1 MFSGTPPDL
10 RRGKLAD
17 YYELLGVS
25 RGASTDDIKKAYR
38 KLALKYHPDRNQ
50 GSKDT
55 EDRFKEVTQ
64 AYEILRDSE
73 KRSIYDQYGEQ
84 GLNRGAGGAGGFAG
98 FDFSDALEVF
108 MRDFGGFGDLFGGRQ
123 QRGGSRAAPKGEAIK
138 VRVRVSLAEVATGVV
153 KTLKVAILDT
163 CERCS
168 GTGSADG
175 AAPAPC
181 PACNGSGEERQV
193 QRTVFGQ
200 FISVVPCRT
209 CRGEGRVIG
218 QRCPQCQGEGR
229 ARSERSIK
237 VEIPPGVTSENFIT
251 LRGEGNVGSRG
262 GPRGDVLVLIEVMED
277 ARFVRDGANL
287 RYDLPITYSQAV
299 LGDQAEVPTVDGTVR
314 LTIPKGIQSGEVLLL
329 RGRGLPELHGRGK
342 GDQLVR
348 IIVWTP
354 EHLTSEQEEAI
365 RALREVEDP
374 APEQLDGN
382 SGRSIWSRVK
392 EAFTQA

>member
-1 MFSGTPPDL
+1 M
-10 RRGKLAD
+10 AD

-25 RGASTDDIKKAYR
+25 KGASTDEIKKAYR

-50 GSKDT
+50 GSKGT
-55 EDRFKEVTQ
+55 EDRFKQVTE
-64 AYEILRDSE
+64 AYEILRDPE
-73 KRSIYDQYGEQ
+73 KRSIYNQYGEQ

-123 QRGGSRAAPKGEAIK
+123 QRGGSRSAPKGEAIK
-138 VRVRVSLAEVATGVV
+138 VRVHVSLPEVATGVV

-175 AAPAPC
+175 AAPAVC
-181 PACNGSGEERQV
+181 ATCRGSGEERLA

-209 CRGEGRVIG
+209 CRGEGRVIKEPCP
-218 QRCPQCQGEGR
+218 RCHGEGR
-229 ARSERSIK
+229 ARSERPVK
-237 VEIPPGVTSENFIT
+237 VEIPPGVTSENFMT
-251 LRGEGNVGSRG
+251 LRGEGNVGLRG
-262 GPRGDVLVLIEVMED
+262 GPRGDVLVLIEVEED
-277 ARFVRDGANL
+277 ARFVRDGAHL
-287 RYDLPITYSQAV
+287 RYNLPITYSQAA
-299 LGDQAEVPTVDGTVR
+299 LGDEVEVPTVGGTVR
-314 LTIPKGIQSGEVLLL
+314 LTIPKGIQSGEVLRL
-329 RGRGLPELHGRGK
+329 RGRGLPELHGRGT

-348 IIVWTP
+348 IVVWTP
-354 EHLTSEQEEAI
+354 ERLTPEQEEAI
-365 RALREVEDP
+365 RALRELEDP
-374 APEQLDGN
+374 APEQLDGG